1 MFVKKANP
9 RRKLVAESR
18 TSFNGKAPTALQLV
32 QAILQDKDLS
42 PSLAMQARLWVQLPR
57 PHEGELY
64 YPDGGLRPWMFP
76 VTDCWAENGKVV
88 LTFTKPKNKDNAI
101 TLMELK
107 AKLLKQYAKRN
118 DLVSV
123 RFYGSKEF
131 FCSKEINDA
140 GDVIA
145 VNVMTGKVHA
155 GIG

>member
-1 MFVKKANP
+1 MFVKKPNL

-32 QAILQDKDLS
+32 QAILQDKDLT
-42 PSLAMQARLWVQLPR
+42 PKLAMQARLWVQLPR

-64 YPDGGLRPWMFP
+64 YPDGSMRPWMFP
-76 VTDCWAENGKVV
+76 VTDCYAENGKVV
-88 LTFTKPKNKDNAI
+88 LTFSEPKYKAHAMS
-101 TLMELK
+101 LMELK
-107 AKLLKQYAKRN
+107 AKLLESYAKRN

-123 RFYGSKEF
+123 RCIVGS
-131 FCSKEINDA
+131 SALNDA

-155 GIG
+155 GID